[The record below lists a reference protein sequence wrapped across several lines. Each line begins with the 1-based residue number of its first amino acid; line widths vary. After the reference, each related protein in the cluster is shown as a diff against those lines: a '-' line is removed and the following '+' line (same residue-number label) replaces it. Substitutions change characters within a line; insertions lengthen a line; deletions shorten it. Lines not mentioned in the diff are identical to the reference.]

1 MNISVL
7 VGLLPKLVTCVNA
20 ARLARGDATVRPIRA
35 AAPIR
40 MEERM
45 MGIFVEVK
53 EVMNECDGQRSEG
66 QKRW

>member
-20 ARLARGDATVRPIRA
+20 ARLARGTATVRPIRA

-45 MGIFVEVK
+45 M
-53 EVMNECDGQRSEG
+53 
-66 QKRW
+66 